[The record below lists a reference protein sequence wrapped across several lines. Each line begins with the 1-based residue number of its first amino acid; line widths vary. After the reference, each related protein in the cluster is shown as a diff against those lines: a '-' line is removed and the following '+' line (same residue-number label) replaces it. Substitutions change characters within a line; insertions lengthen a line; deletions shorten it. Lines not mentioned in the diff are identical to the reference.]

1 MIHMFQQVI
10 IQSPDC
16 DVFSADAVKAFY
28 NLNRDLAMKKLK
40 SECPEA
46 FNLFMDKYNNST
58 NAFFHGLLRP
68 LIYNIII
75 IIDNTRDN
83 NMDDIESDS
92 VDSHQPVVV
101 DDSDD
106 IDSNGTS

>member
-1 MIHMFQQVI
+1 MI

-58 NAFFHGLLRP
+58 NAFFTGCCKASRGFLKSKVERLR
-68 LIYNIII
+68 
-75 IIDNTRDN
+75 
-83 NMDDIESDS
+83 
-92 VDSHQPVVV
+92 
-101 DDSDD
+101 
-106 IDSNGTS
+106 